1 MPQQAISLL
10 NAGKVH
16 DALRAVQQG
25 LTSARAL
32 GDRRA
37 ELLQL
42 NIASRCHAF
51 RADAISALATSVD
64 AFTIAQELGDVAEG
78 ASTICA
84 AISSAFALRLLEDV
98 MPLVDYLS
106 RVAPHIDDIDAKRR
120 VFQVIG
126 IYFGDTGKFDEAAAA
141 FAEMAVLARIM
152 ASREIEITHRA
163 NVASLHRKL
172 AHHHHALGEL
182 ALMETYCA
190 RATGQAS
197 AIIDQCAGTAQDQM
211 TVNML
216 ALRGE
221 MHFLQHEWG
230 LAEEQLK
237 AGIEAAERHRREM
250 ARIPAYRYL
259 AKTCLATDRLD
270 DATHHFNAAL
280 NIAGAFQP
288 VFDVYECCGALAN
301 IAHMQADA
309 SAESMW
315 RNREQT
321 ERAAFE
327 DARVHA
333 RAHIA
338 HMRGALPPG

>member
-1 MPQQAISLL
+1 MSQEAISLL

-16 DALRAVQQG
+16 DALRLVQIG

-37 ELLQL
+37 ELQYL
-42 NIASRCHAF
+42 NLAARCHAF

-64 AFTIAQELGDVAEG
+64 AFTIAKELGDVAES

-84 AISSAFALRLLEDV
+84 VISSAFAIRLLEDV
-98 MPLVDYLS
+98 ESLVDYLS
-106 RVAPHIDDIDAKRR
+106 HVIPQIDDLDTKRR
-120 VFQVIG
+120 VVQVIG
-126 IYFGDTGKFDEAAAA
+126 IYFGNTGKFDRAAAA
-141 FAEMAVLARIM
+141 FAEMAALARM
-152 ASREIEITHRA
+152 MGSRDIEITHRA

-172 AHHHHALGEL
+172 THHHHSLGEL
-182 ALMETYCA
+182 DVMETFCA
-190 RATGQAS
+190 RAMADATS
-197 AIIDQCAGTAQDQM
+197 VINECAGTEQDQM
-211 TVNML
+211 IVNML

-221 MHFLQHEWG
+221 MHFLRREWEQ
-230 LAEEQLK
+230 AEDQLK
-237 AGIEAAERHRREM
+237 AAIDAAYKYRREM

-259 AKTCLATDRLD
+259 AETCFATNRLVE
-270 DATHHFNAAL
+270 AAHHFNAAL
-280 NIAGAFQP
+280 NIATAFRP

-315 RNREQT
+315 RTREQT
-321 ERAAFE
+321 ERAEFE

-333 RAHIA
+333 REHIV
-338 HMRGALPPG
+338 HMISATNF